1 MFVEVGPSSE
11 HSLLSPQGKCPKPAH
26 SLSKVLQPSE
36 VALLDPMLK
45 TTWVGPSGRVVWENN
60 LLLLCNPAL
69 GWSPPPRQ
77 PPGDKA
83 HALGQRP
90 EPGGRPRVGPSW
102 KRDKSR
108 THGGPSV
115 SQEWKARWCPPR
127 DHEQGQPGEVS
138 ATLAQA
144 FGVTCRHQ
152 RIGNLYFGNLA
163 AGAGFFV
170 FSVIISLLFSLSI

>member
-11 HSLLSPQGKCPKPAH
+11 RALLSPQGKCPKPAH

-45 TTWVGPSGRVVWENN
+45 TTGVGPSGRVASENN
-60 LLLLCNPAL
+60 LPLLCNPAL
-69 GWSPPPRQ
+69 GWSAPPRQ

-108 THGGPSV
+108 AHGGPSV
-115 SQEWKARWCPPR
+115 SQEWKARWYR
-127 DHEQGQPGEVS
+127 HETTNRAARRGTRGLSPG
-138 ATLAQA
+138 
-144 FGVTCRHQ
+144 FGVTCHHQ
-152 RIGNLYFGNLA
+152 RIRNLYFGNLA

>member
-11 HSLLSPQGKCPKPAH
+11 RALLSPQGKCPKPAH

-45 TTWVGPSGRVVWENN
+45 TTGVGPSGRVASENN
-60 LLLLCNPAL
+60 LPLLCNPAL
-69 GWSPPPRQ
+69 GWSAPPRQ

-108 THGGPSV
+108 AHGGPSV
-115 SQEWKARWCPPR
+115 SQEWKARWYR
-127 DHEQGQPGEVS
+127 HETTNRAARRGARGLSPG
-138 ATLAQA
+138 
-144 FGVTCRHQ
+144 FGVTCHHQ
-152 RIGNLYFGNLA
+152 RIRNLYFGNLA